1 MRKSDGL
8 IGAASS
14 FTSTSSASKAGSGA
28 SFNAITSSGLPKRSS
43 CNFFINRSSIGG
55 SKRLA
60 CFPCEVHGGAL
71 FGLAHNQIWDGADW
85 YNDATSF
92 WNSLGGLMQRR
103 CLDDSTCP
111 VARSLDSIG
120 DWWTFLI
127 VRDAMLGIR
136 RFSDFQRSLG
146 LARNVLTARL
156 KKLVADGVMTMAPA
170 ADEIGR
176 AYV

>member
-1 MRKSDGL
+1 
-8 IGAASS
+8 
-14 FTSTSSASKAGSGA
+14 
-28 SFNAITSSGLPKRSS
+28 
-43 CNFFINRSSIGG
+43 
-55 SKRLA
+55 
-60 CFPCEVHGGAL
+60 
-71 FGLAHNQIWDGADW
+71 
-85 YNDATSF
+85 
-92 WNSLGGLMQRR
+92 MQRR

-120 DWWTFLI
+120 DWWTLLI

-170 ADEIGR
+170 ADGTLYKEYQLTEKGEALLPVLVAMRQWGERFLFAPGEAHLQVVDRRSGKALEKIRVRDVDGQER
-176 AYV
+176 GVADLGLVTASSF